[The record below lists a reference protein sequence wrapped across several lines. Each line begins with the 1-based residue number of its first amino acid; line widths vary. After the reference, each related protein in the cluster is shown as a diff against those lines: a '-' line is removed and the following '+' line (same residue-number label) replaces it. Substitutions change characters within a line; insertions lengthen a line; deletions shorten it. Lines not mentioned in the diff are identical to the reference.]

1 MSTTS
6 SSASKSSA
14 AVSGPASA
22 LRGPWA
28 QALALDWLDQGR
40 RVVTATLVKTMGS
53 APLDAGAE
61 MLFDDEGRI
70 EGSVTGGCV
79 EGALFEESRL
89 ILEGAPPHTVEYG
102 VSDER
107 AAGVGL
113 LCGGNV
119 RVFLNEAGEST
130 RPAVEA
136 ARDAVAAGR
145 PAAIATLLDGPGAG
159 AKLAILGDG
168 MAGSLGV
175 SDLLDRNVEKDA
187 RGLLDQGRTTLRRY
201 GTGGEMLGSELTVYI
216 QAFSTPAQMIIFG
229 AIDFS
234 AAVAKLAGQLG
245 YEVTICDARRP
256 FVESSRFSDVAEVV
270 VDWPDRHLAGRNLGE
285 RDVVLVFT
293 HDSKFD
299 EPALRSALESGAGF
313 VGALGSRRTQDD
325 RMQRLRES
333 GVAEEDIARIAGPVG
348 LDIGART
355 PGETAVSIIA
365 EVIAHRAGR
374 HVVGLSETSG
384 PIHPRSDGD
393 GGE

>member
-1 MSTTS
+1 
-6 SSASKSSA
+6 
-14 AVSGPASA
+14 
-22 LRGPWA
+22 
-28 QALALDWLDQGR
+28 
-40 RVVTATLVKTMGS
+40 
-53 APLDAGAE
+53 
-61 MLFDDEGRI
+61 
-70 EGSVTGGCV
+70 VTGGCV
-79 EGALFEESRL
+79 EGALFEESRR
-89 ILEGAPPHTVEYG
+89 ILEGASAHTVEYG

-119 RVFLNEAGEST
+119 RVFLHEAGEST
-130 RPAVEA
+130 RAAVEA
-136 ARDAVAAGR
+136 ARDAIAGGT

-159 AKLAILGDG
+159 SKLAITGDG
-168 MAGSLGV
+168 LAGSLGV

-201 GTGGEMLGSELTVYI
+201 GSGGEMLGSELTVYI

-234 AAVAKLAGQLG
+234 AAVAKLAGELG
-245 YEVTICDARRP
+245 YNVTICDARRP

-293 HDSKFD
+293 HDRKFD
-299 EPALRSALESGAGF
+299 EPALKSALESGAGF
-313 VGALGSRRTQDD
+313 VGALGSRHTQED
-325 RMQRLRES
+325 RRKRLRDA
-333 GVAEEDIARIAGPVG
+333 GVPEEDIARIAGPVG

-374 HVVGLSETSG
+374 DVVGLSETSG
-384 PIHPRSDGD
+384 PIHPHGTA
-393 GGE
+393 EE